1 MGGLR
6 TPCGAPPLPITAG
19 ADIRALAVD
28 IEQLRNRAWM
38 RRSIVDF
45 CLERG
50 QCTLT
55 VLRKGGKLVTT
66 PLAHALRGR
75 ATWPSVNAPL

>member
-1 MGGLR
+1 MNRASMGGLR

-50 QCTLT
+50 QRTLT
-55 VLRKGGKLVTT
+55 VLRKAASWSPPARPGTARASD
-66 PLAHALRGR
+66 LAI
-75 ATWPSVNAPL
+75 P